1 MLTID
6 RDRIPELIGEK
17 TRLTPLLPEHLVNIK
32 QWGVHKNKLFLDYN
46 ISELSLKQLS
56 IWYSYRKKTIRTS
69 YFAVYNSEDVMVGYI
84 GLKDINILKRTAL
97 LGIAF
102 DPNYLE
108 NGYGTD
114 ALKVLIKHFFNDLN
128 MKTMFLEVN
137 AFNDRAIALYKRAGF
152 RNEGEFLVEFEVEP
166 EELKDLD
173 IINDTDYF
181 VFSDGKLLSRILRMR
196 LDRIN
201 YESKMY

>member
-1 MLTID
+1 MLTTSKD
-6 RDRIPELIGEK
+6 RNPVLVGEK
-17 TRLTPLLPEHLVNIK
+17 IILTPLLPEHLINIK
-32 QWGVHKNKLFLDYN
+32 QWGVHSNKLLLDYN
-46 ISELSLKQLS
+46 ISELSPKQLS
-56 IWYSYRKKTIRTS
+56 IWYSYRSKNIRTS
-69 YFAVYNSEDVMVGYI
+69 YFAVFNSEDIMVGYI
-84 GLKDINILKRTAL
+84 GLKDINILKRTAY

-114 ALKVLIKHFFNDLN
+114 ALKVLLSHFFKDLK

-152 RNEGEFLVEFEVEP
+152 KNEGEFLVEFEVSP
-166 EELKDLD
+166 EELEGLD

-181 VFSDGKLLSRILRMR
+181 IFSDGKLLSRILRMR
-196 LDRIN
+196 LDKLN
-201 YESKMY
+201 YESRIY